1 MATRGHKKS
10 KDTSRVGF
18 RALLCFLWLPNLLH
32 RKSEPAHLKTGRWGE
47 RQAVRF
53 LKKKGYRII
62 GKRVRVGKH
71 DEIDIVAEHGDA
83 LLFIEVKTRKNE
95 DFGRPISAVDQKKR
109 RNLSRAAVAY
119 LKKNRL
125 QPDYLRFD
133 VVEVI
138 GAPDMDPPQIR
149 HIENAFQLD
158 SRYKLW
164 W

>member
-1 MATRGHKKS
+1 M
-10 KDTSRVGF
+10 SRMNQWIEKWF
-18 RALLCFLWLPNLLH
+18 RRAA
-32 RKSEPAHLKTGRWGE
+32 EPAHLKSGKWGE
-47 RQAVRF
+47 RQATRL
-53 LKKKGYRII
+53 LKSKGWKII
-62 GKRVRVGKH
+62 GERVRVGKR
-71 DEIDIVAEHGDA
+71 DEIDIIADHGGV
-83 LLFIEVKTRKNE
+83 LIFVEVKTRKTE
-95 DFGRPISAVDQKKR
+95 DFGRPISAVNQKKR